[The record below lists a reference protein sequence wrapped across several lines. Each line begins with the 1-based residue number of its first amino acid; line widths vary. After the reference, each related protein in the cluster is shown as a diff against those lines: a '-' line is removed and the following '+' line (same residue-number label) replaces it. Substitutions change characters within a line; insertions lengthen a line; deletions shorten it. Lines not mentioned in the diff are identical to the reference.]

1 MITVTSSDTAILVLS
16 HPRVRTTAMNG
27 ARCGGGGGVVTKD
40 LCDQAVTT
48 CNHTRNFRICSKPER
63 IVVNGFIFL
72 TSNAMHKLNLDQQC
86 LFSDVIV
93 ANVSVCL
100 SVCWGSS
107 SSSSSSSSGSHLL
120 LVSAQCPPVRLSD
133 GTIVD
138 DFLSQLRDN

>member
-1 MITVTSSDTAILVLS
+1 MVAVIKICDHNDARRHRYI
-16 HPRVRTTAMNG
+16 G
-27 ARCGGGGGVVTKD
+27 AVPPTCKSCSRKGDGGGGVTKD

-93 ANVSVCL
+93 ANVSVCQ

-107 SSSSSSSSGSHLL
+107 RSSSSGSHLL

-138 DFLSQLRDN
+138 DFLSELRDN